1 MSWKEPVNSTTEI
14 LEKFIIPKFI
24 IQPKNC
30 IIRCHVAFFLS
41 FRFLPFLPYLLF
53 FIYILL
59 SLLPPLPFNS
69 LLFLSVFSSPSFI
82 SYPPFFY
89 IPSCLSTLH
98 SLFQLPSL
106 LFHSSFKRTD
116 AKGEKFC
123 HIYGNVKQTYR
134 NVTETLRR

>member
-53 FIYILL
+53 LFISFFLYFLPYLLILFYFFPSFLLLPL
-59 SLLPPLPFNS
+59 SLIPH
-69 LLFLSVFSSPSFI
+69 SF
-82 SYPPFFY
+82 
-89 IPSCLSTLH
+89 
-98 SLFQLPSL
+98 PSL
-106 LFHSSFKRTD
+106 LAFQLYIPFSNCPPCSSIPPLSGPTQK
-116 AKGEKFC
+116 EKNF
-123 HIYGNVKQTYR
+123 
-134 NVTETLRR
+134 VTFTEM